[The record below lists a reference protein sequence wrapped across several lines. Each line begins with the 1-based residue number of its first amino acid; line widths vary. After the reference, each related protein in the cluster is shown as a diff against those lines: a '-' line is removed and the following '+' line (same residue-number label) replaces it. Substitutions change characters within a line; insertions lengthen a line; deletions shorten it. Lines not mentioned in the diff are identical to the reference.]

1 MGAGGVD
8 ATSRGADYRADGW
21 SSFDGSAEPYTAD
34 QVMAERRK
42 RFPEDRS
49 FMSRPETDLGQSD
62 DLRNEPV
69 RDGGFGDPAA
79 RPANPTGGGSF

>member
-1 MGAGGVD
+1 
-8 ATSRGADYRADGW
+8 
-21 SSFDGSAEPYTAD
+21 
-34 QVMAERRK
+34 
-42 RFPEDRS
+42 
-49 FMSRPETDLGQSD
+49 MSRPETDLGQSD